1 MNANLEAAKATANN
15 DRHPNTIKAYK
26 RIINK
31 MKEFAQVQDGWDEG
45 MFDNPPVPNEF
56 FKEFMGKQ
64 SQPKDDRGS
73 VRTAATLRKNVS
85 ALKWWYSTQE
95 PPVEV
100 SPELDISTKGTRG
113 RLQS

>member
-15 DRHPNTIKAYK
+15 DRHPNTIKGYK

-56 FKEFMGKQ
+56 F
-64 SQPKDDRGS
+64 
-73 VRTAATLRKNVS
+73 
-85 ALKWWYSTQE
+85 
-95 PPVEV
+95 
-100 SPELDISTKGTRG
+100 
-113 RLQS
+113 